1 MIRKRIKHIK
11 RGTTYQIVGRAS
23 IQISTSI
30 KDGDV
35 VYVYES
41 EDDGKWYVRPITE
54 FTLDRFEDLLEP
66 MYKLDDEE

>member
-11 RGTTYQIVGRAS
+11 RGTTYRIVGRAS

-41 EDDGKWYVRPITE
+41 EDDGKWYARPITE
-54 FTLDRFEDLLEP
+54 FTLDRFEELPEP
-66 MYKLDDEE
+66 MYKLDDEG